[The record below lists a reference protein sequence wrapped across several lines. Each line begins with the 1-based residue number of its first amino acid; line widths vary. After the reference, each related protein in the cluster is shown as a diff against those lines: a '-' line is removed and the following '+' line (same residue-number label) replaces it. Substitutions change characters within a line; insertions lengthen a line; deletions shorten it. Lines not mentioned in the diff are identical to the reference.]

1 MQELNNY
8 SDSELLLLF
17 REGKGIDSALRFVYR
32 EYFELLSIYVSQHS
46 GTLEDAEDVFQEV
59 IVTFINLVQQDKF
72 RGESSIKTFLFAL
85 NRNIWLNELKKR
97 TRSQLR
103 EIKFETAKEKQE
115 MDIAHYISEREGRQ
129 QVIATINRLGEVCR
143 EILLAF
149 YYENLP
155 MKEILDRLNYENEQ
169 VVRNKKYK
177 CLKKLEELLNKDP
190 ALTKNLKAVLQYE
203 Q

>member
-17 REGKGIDSALRFVYR
+17 REGKGIDSALRYAYR
-32 EYFELLSIYVSQHS
+32 EYFEMLSIYVRQHS
-46 GTLEDAEDVFQEV
+46 GTLEDSEDVFQEV

-97 TRSQLR
+97 TRSQVR

-115 MDIAHYISEREGRQ
+115 MDISHYISAREGRQ
-129 QVIATINRLGEVCR
+129 QVIATINRLDEVCR

-155 MKEILDRLNYENEQ
+155 MKQILDRLNYENEQ

-177 CLKKLEELLNKDP
+177 CLKKLEELLHKDP
-190 ALTKNLKAVLQYE
+190 VLTKNLKAVLHYE
-203 Q
+203 